1 MGLVF
6 FFFFF
11 FPVFSREK
19 LQILRNIACIRL
31 NNDAAAVSLAR
42 LEHRHNN
49 LIEGST
55 RGRETYKNSC
65 GRHSSLCFSFA
76 ELLSFRAVNSIYSS
90 GYVCCSWMCLDDGD
104 CFFQNFKPF
113 GVSDLLGE
121 RIPVFSVGNV
131 N

>member
-1 MGLVF
+1 MGLV

-19 LQILRNIACIRL
+19 LQILLNIACIRL
-31 NNDAAAVSLAR
+31 NNDAAAVLLAR

-55 RGRETYKNSC
+55 RGRETQKNSR

-76 ELLSFRAVNSIYSS
+76 ELLSFRAVNSIYS
-90 GYVCCSWMCLDDGD
+90 
-104 CFFQNFKPF
+104 
-113 GVSDLLGE
+113 
-121 RIPVFSVGNV
+121 RITFLVAMFAVPGCA
-131 N
+131 

>member
-1 MGLVF
+1 MFITGLPWATQSKNGVGFFFF

-31 NNDAAAVSLAR
+31 NSDAAAVLLAR

-55 RGRETYKNSC
+55 RGRET
-65 GRHSSLCFSFA
+65 
-76 ELLSFRAVNSIYSS
+76 
-90 GYVCCSWMCLDDGD
+90 
-104 CFFQNFKPF
+104 
-113 GVSDLLGE
+113 
-121 RIPVFSVGNV
+121 
-131 N
+131 